1 MMRSTNLTG
10 VPSFPQPS
18 NSTLLTSLSSQNLC
32 AHVFPKHSGV
42 RWRSPP
48 TEDLATNN
56 ALKLDKILLPQR
68 RRGGKTTKSP
78 IFHSTNFPPAT
89 QPKPTT
95 TATSSKGDSQM
106 AMACRTALSKYQPT
120 SGCYPDCFGIALMGF
135 IFPTVT

>member
-1 MMRSTNLTG
+1 MMRSPNLTG

-48 TEDLATNN
+48 AEDLATNN

-68 RRGGKTTKSP
+68 RRAGKTTKSP

-89 QPKPTT
+89 QPPPTT
-95 TATSSKGDSQM
+95 TAARETPKWPWPVGQLCLNTDRPP
-106 AMACRTALSKYQPT
+106 AAVRTVLES
-120 SGCYPDCFGIALMGF
+120 L
-135 IFPTVT
+135 